1 MSILFI
7 LDLSKDFC
15 HCVTVQQLLC
25 TPPRVTEMISV
36 PVLYLIVLG
45 GGNSLNM
52 LENIASFPV
61 LYLAAVSHGFRMRRK
76 PANSLRALTVSVMYV
91 PFI

>member
-25 TPPRVTEMISV
+25 TPPRVTEMISA

-61 LYLAAVSHGFRMRRK
+61 LYLVSHGFRMRRK